1 MAQPTQQ
8 MPQQMSQQ
16 VPNRNYSPGQHPSSP
31 APQQPGF
38 ALPSSS
44 QNMNKRPQMP
54 FSPGPQSNPPSPY
67 GQQQSYP
74 ASPNVSTPTSATSP
88 SYPPIQP
95 APSASPAPPTTPA
108 TAPSPAPAP
117 VQQAPQYSR
126 AAYTNG
132 NTPSLPPFAHSHLN
146 HPPTPTMSG
155 PPTPVPGTPGTP
167 GASPY
172 VNAGFAPTGNQQPAT
187 GAMGPPPAKDRP
199 QRTYE
204 YEVTDSLLGT
214 GVDIREEENAL
225 AEYYAGSFGQDSRTG
240 FPANAPG
247 NRGSFYGAG
256 PANQP
261 GTPATTGQKEFETA
275 LAEQRWNES
284 AARLS
289 STRAVEHNNPFLQL
303 ANLHA
308 RAEKIARQ
316 YNLDLN
322 LDTKTQPVQKS
333 RNPADYPVAPKVN
346 VTTREGPD
354 GAMVSVYGSVLPQ
367 DSYLI
372 DQLALLSIATKH
384 RVRDLLEDADQIA
397 TTRQQTSHGVI
408 PSDWI
413 DSAVPL
419 DSTGLPVNDGEAA
432 SKAIENGANGSNPRK
447 RSLDAS
453 NVGGLGGR
461 PSIPATNHLA
471 QALREMGRAEREAEE
486 LRLKKRQKRLLGDS
500 AANVSRSG
508 SVAPGTPGSTAPEPE
523 KAPTKKEQKKIAA
536 QKHDA
541 SADNVNKTTMKF
553 LGGGKKKYSW
563 MSMGANTPSTPNKPT
578 ASAAGTPAS
587 ASASASASKAPESK
601 SLTQEGRYKLG
612 SWREYSEK
620 GKDIQLRDWI
630 TVLER
635 DGREKL
641 ALQLAYVKL
650 DGSEPR

>member
-1 MAQPTQQ
+1 
-8 MPQQMSQQ
+8 
-16 VPNRNYSPGQHPSSP
+16 
-31 APQQPGF
+31 
-38 ALPSSS
+38 
-44 QNMNKRPQMP
+44 
-54 FSPGPQSNPPSPY
+54 
-67 GQQQSYP
+67 
-74 ASPNVSTPTSATSP
+74 
-88 SYPPIQP
+88 
-95 APSASPAPPTTPA
+95 
-108 TAPSPAPAP
+108 
-117 VQQAPQYSR
+117 
-126 AAYTNG
+126 
-132 NTPSLPPFAHSHLN
+132 
-146 HPPTPTMSG
+146 MSG
-155 PPTPVPGTPGTP
+155 PSTPIPGTPGTP
-167 GASPY
+167 GATPF
-172 VNAGFAPTGNQQPAT
+172 VNASFAPAGGQQPAT

-240 FPANAPG
+240 FPAHAPG
-247 NRGSFYGAG
+247 GRGSFYGAG
-256 PANQP
+256 PATQP
-261 GTPATTGQKEFETA
+261 GAPVTTGQKEFEAA
-275 LAEQRWNES
+275 LAEQKWNES

-289 STRAVEHNNPFLQL
+289 ATRAIEQSGPFLQL

-308 RAEKIARQ
+308 RAEKCARQ

-333 RNPADYPVAPKVN
+333 RNPADYPVAPKIN
-346 VTTREGPD
+346 VTTRQGPD
-354 GAMVSVYGSVLPQ
+354 GAMVSVYGSVLPP
-367 DSYLI
+367 DSFLI

-384 RVRDLLEDADQIA
+384 RVRELLEDADQIA

-408 PSDWI
+408 PSDWA
-413 DSAVPL
+413 DSAVPV
-419 DSTGLPVNDGEAA
+419 DSAGLPVNDGETATRN
-432 SKAIENGANGSNPRK
+432 IENGANGSTNPRK
-447 RSLDAS
+447 RSFDAS
-453 NVGGLGGR
+453 NASGVGGR
-461 PSIPATNHLA
+461 PSAPATNHLA
-471 QALREMGRAEREAEE
+471 QVLREMGRAEREAEE

-500 AANVSRSG
+500 AVNGSRAG

-612 SWREYSEK
+612 SLREYSEK

-635 DGREKL
+635 DGREKF
-641 ALQLAYVKL
+641 ALQLAYMKL
-650 DGSEPR
+650 DASEPR

>member
-1 MAQPTQQ
+1 
-8 MPQQMSQQ
+8 
-16 VPNRNYSPGQHPSSP
+16 
-31 APQQPGF
+31 
-38 ALPSSS
+38 
-44 QNMNKRPQMP
+44 
-54 FSPGPQSNPPSPY
+54 
-67 GQQQSYP
+67 
-74 ASPNVSTPTSATSP
+74 
-88 SYPPIQP
+88 
-95 APSASPAPPTTPA
+95 
-108 TAPSPAPAP
+108 
-117 VQQAPQYSR
+117 
-126 AAYTNG
+126 
-132 NTPSLPPFAHSHLN
+132 
-146 HPPTPTMSG
+146 
-155 PPTPVPGTPGTP
+155 
-167 GASPY
+167 
-172 VNAGFAPTGNQQPAT
+172 
-187 GAMGPPPAKDRP
+187 MGPPPAKDRP

-397 TTRQQTSHGVI
+397 TTRQQTSHGVM

-447 RSLDAS
+447 RKLTY
-453 NVGGLGGR
+453 LLKR
-461 PSIPATNHLA
+461 PTWQSVNALI
-471 QALREMGRAEREAEE
+471 QAPLMRAMSEVWAEGRAFRRRIIWRRLCERWAGLSE
-486 LRLKKRQKRLLGDS
+486 KQKS
-500 AANVSRSG
+500 YVSRSG
-508 SVAPGTPGSTAPEPE
+508 RRGCLEIVQRMCPV
-523 KAPTKKEQKKIAA
+523 QA
-536 QKHDA
+536 Q
-541 SADNVNKTTMKF
+541 
-553 LGGGKKKYSW
+553 
-563 MSMGANTPSTPNKPT
+563 
-578 ASAAGTPAS
+578 
-587 ASASASASKAPESK
+587 
-601 SLTQEGRYKLG
+601 
-612 SWREYSEK
+612 
-620 GKDIQLRDWI
+620 
-630 TVLER
+630 
-635 DGREKL
+635 
-641 ALQLAYVKL
+641 
-650 DGSEPR
+650 

>member
-1 MAQPTQQ
+1 
-8 MPQQMSQQ
+8 
-16 VPNRNYSPGQHPSSP
+16 
-31 APQQPGF
+31 
-38 ALPSSS
+38 
-44 QNMNKRPQMP
+44 
-54 FSPGPQSNPPSPY
+54 
-67 GQQQSYP
+67 
-74 ASPNVSTPTSATSP
+74 
-88 SYPPIQP
+88 
-95 APSASPAPPTTPA
+95 
-108 TAPSPAPAP
+108 
-117 VQQAPQYSR
+117 
-126 AAYTNG
+126 
-132 NTPSLPPFAHSHLN
+132 
-146 HPPTPTMSG
+146 MSG
-155 PPTPVPGTPGTP
+155 PSTPVPGTPGTP
-167 GASPY
+167 GATQY
-172 VNAGFAPTGNQQPAT
+172 VNAGFAPTGVQQTAT

-240 FPANAPG
+240 FTANAPG
-247 NRGSFYGAG
+247 TRGSFYGAG

-261 GTPATTGQKEFETA
+261 GAPASTGQKEYEAA

-289 STRAVEHNNPFLQL
+289 ATRAAEQNSPFLQL
-303 ANLHA
+303 ASLHA
-308 RAEKIARQ
+308 RAEKFARQ

-333 RNPADYPVAPKVN
+333 RNPADYPVAPKVT
-346 VTTREGPD
+346 VTTKVGPD
-354 GAMVSVYGSVLPQ
+354 GAMVSVYGSVLPP

-384 RVRDLLEDADQIA
+384 RVRELLEDADQIA
-397 TTRQQTSHGVI
+397 TTRQQTSHGAI
-408 PSDWI
+408 PSDWA

-419 DSTGLPVNDGEAA
+419 DSAGLPVNDGDG
-432 SKAIENGANGSNPRK
+432 KAIEIGANGSTNPRK
-447 RSLDAS
+447 RSFDSSNLSDAR
-453 NVGGLGGR
+453 GR
-461 PSIPATNHLA
+461 PNVPATNHLA
-471 QALREMGRAEREAEE
+471 QVLREMGRAEREAEE
-486 LRLKKRQKRLLGDS
+486 LRLKKRQKRLLGDN
-500 AANVSRSG
+500 AANGSRAG

-563 MSMGANTPSTPNKPT
+563 MSMGANTPNTPNKQA
-578 ASAAGTPAS
+578 ASAAGTPSSAVAS
-587 ASASASASKAPESK
+587 ASVSKAPESK
-601 SLTQEGRYKLG
+601 SLTSEGRYKLG

-641 ALQLAYVKL
+641 ALQHAYMKL
-650 DGSEPR
+650 DSSEPR

>member
-8 MPQQMSQQ
+8 MPPQ
-16 VPNRNYSPGQHPSSP
+16 RAFSPPQHSPSP
-31 APQQPGF
+31 AATQPGF
-38 ALPSSS
+38 ALPN
-44 QNMNKRPQMP
+44 QNVNKRPQP
-54 FSPGPQSNPPSPY
+54 LYSPTAQSNPGSPY
-67 GQQQSYP
+67 SASYP
-74 ASPNVSTPTSATSP
+74 ASPNPGTPTSSVASP
-88 SYPPIQP
+88 SYANLQP
-95 APSASPAPPTTPA
+95 APTHQVPGYAPPSYTNGHAAPNNAYARPTYQSHQSHQSHQGHQGHQGHQNHQAHQGHQNHQTHHPVGAAPTPIVSAPPTP
-108 TAPSPAPAP
+108 
-117 VQQAPQYSR
+117 
-126 AAYTNG
+126 
-132 NTPSLPPFAHSHLN
+132 NT
-146 HPPTPTMSG
+146 G
-155 PPTPVPGTPGTP
+155 PGTPGGAPYLNLGFAPSGPQTP
-167 GASPY
+167 GA
-172 VNAGFAPTGNQQPAT
+172 

-214 GVDIREEENAL
+214 GVDIREEEHAL

-240 FPANAPG
+240 FPANTPG
-247 NRGSFYGAG
+247 SQSSFFGAG

-261 GTPATTGQKEFETA
+261 GDRATVDQKEFETA
-275 LAEQRWNES
+275 LAERRWNES

-289 STRAVEHNNPFLQL
+289 AARAVEHSDPFLQF

-322 LDTKTQPVQKS
+322 LDNKTQPLQKS
-333 RNPADYPVAPKVN
+333 RNPADYPEPKVT
-346 VTTREGPD
+346 VTTKTGPD
-354 GAMVSVYGSVLPQ
+354 GALVSVHGSVLPH

-384 RVRDLLEDADQIA
+384 RVRELLEDADKVA
-397 TTRQQTSHGVI
+397 TTRQQTSHGQI
-408 PSDWI
+408 PAEWL

-419 DSTGLPVNDGEAA
+419 NGAGIPVKDNETSSNGGV
-432 SKAIENGANGSNPRK
+432 ENGANGSTIHRK
-447 RSLDAS
+447 RSFDAS
-453 NVGGLGGR
+453 NAPGKPGV
-461 PSIPATNHLA
+461 PPTNHLA
-471 QALREMGRAEREAEE
+471 QVLREMGRAEREAEE
-486 LRLKKRQKRLLGDS
+486 QRLRKRQKRLNGDTT
-500 AANVSRSG
+500 ANGSRAG

-541 SADNVNKTTMKF
+541 SAESVNKTTMKF

-563 MSMGANTPSTPNKPT
+563 MSMGGNTPSTPT
-578 ASAAGTPAS
+578 RAAGASTAGTPVS
-587 ASASASASKAPESK
+587 ATAPKAPENK

-620 GKDIQLRDWI
+620 GKNIQLRDWV

-641 ALQLAYVKL
+641 ALQKAYLKL
-650 DGSEPR
+650 DDSEPR